1 MEQIIIA
8 VLSSVLASSGMWAY
22 IVRRMDKKD
31 VKTQMLL
38 GLGHDKIISLGM
50 EYIDRGY
57 ITQDEY
63 ENLYNYLYQP
73 YLAMNGNGS
82 AKRVMNAVDRLEIRK
97 GTHYKEETKNETK

>member
-97 GTHYKEETKNETK
+97 GTYYKEETKNETK